1 MDYPDISLTTKLS
14 SYQFRLLYT
23 LCHISGSEGLVK
35 ASTHELAELTGKA
48 NEKTVRGALKELEAQ
63 GFIRREATKRANG
76 YRGKDIIYLVATPV
90 PNLKIKPWAKRPNV
104 YSRIWNEEEILEE
117 HGAICY
123 ICGLDIDLKAPRKIG
138 EQGWELSIH
147 YDHVVPV
154 VEGGP
159 DTAENVRPA
168 HALCNLKK
176 GRSTTSNARTEPLDD
191 GKNSRANNG
200 QIFRTS
206 PDYMTNSRISHPSY
220 KPLVPNSQ
228 IANSNKLKESETKG
242 FTKEIKV
249 PMRKW
254 EDDGDSLAGF
264 GLVEPKDAP
273 QPVIRK
279 SDPKTRGK
287 RPEHEWTAMDVAAEF
302 SYQVGRKYPLLPGTV
317 SVKQLS
323 GALRKFRTQY
333 GTTPLVELE
342 LLRLFMGDERNFK
355 DIGDEAP
362 LLYKKYLSSFGTKMN
377 QARENLGLNKVTAKI
392 ETTKASDR
400 LTSSDGRTFQ
410 NSLSG
415 RAQLERHEKRLKEAK

>member
-104 YSRIWNEEEILEE
+104 YSRIWTEEEILEE
-117 HGAICY
+117 HGAICH

-206 PDYMTNSRISHPSY
+206 HDYMTNSRISHPSY

-254 EDDGDSLAGF
+254 EDDADSLAGF

-273 QPVIRK
+273 KPTIRK

-333 GTTPLVELE
+333 ETTPLIELE

-362 LLYKKYLSSFGTKMN
+362 LLYKKYLASFGTKMN
-377 QARENLGLNKVTAKI
+377 QARENLGLNKVTAKM

-400 LTSSDGRTFQ
+400 LVASDGRTFQ

>member
-1 MDYPDISLTTKLS
+1 MLPPEAFTADINDF
-14 SYQFRLLYT
+14 QFRLLAI
-23 LCHISGSEGLVK
+23 LCRLAGPGGLVQ
-35 ASTHELAELTGKA
+35 ASVAELCAESGKSSD
-48 NEKTVRGALKELEAQ
+48 KTVRSALKGLEKAELIVTQ
-63 GFIRREATKRANG
+63 STRRANG
-76 YRGKDIIYLVATPV
+76 YQGKKLILVKNYRTVDNQPV
-90 PNLKIKPWAKRPNV
+90 
-104 YSRIWNEEEILEE
+104 
-117 HGAICY
+117 
-123 ICGLDIDLKAPRKIG
+123 
-138 EQGWELSIH
+138 
-147 YDHVVPV
+147 
-154 VEGGP
+154 
-159 DTAENVRPA
+159 
-168 HALCNLKK
+168 
-176 GRSTTSNARTEPLDD
+176 
-191 GKNSRANNG
+191 KNY
-200 QIFRTS
+200 RTS
-206 PDYMTNSRISHPSY
+206 PDYITNSRISHPSY

-228 IANSNKLKESETKG
+228 VANSNKLKESETKG

-254 EDDGDSLAGF
+254 EDDADSLAGF

-362 LLYKKYLSSFGTKMN
+362 LLYKKYLASFGTKMN

>member
-1 MDYPDISLTTKLS
+1 VYIPLEAYSAEITDF
-14 SYQFRLLYT
+14 QFRLFAI
-23 LCHISGSEGLVK
+23 LCRFAGPGGLVETTV
-35 ASTHELAELTGKA
+35 AQLCIETGKTSD
-48 NEKTVRGALKELEAQ
+48 KTIRSALQGLESAGLIETSQ
-63 GFIRREATKRANG
+63 TKRANG
-76 YRGKDIIYLVATPV
+76 YQGRKKITVKNYQHKEQELVKNYRTSHDYV
-90 PNLKIKPWAKRPNV
+90 
-104 YSRIWNEEEILEE
+104 
-117 HGAICY
+117 
-123 ICGLDIDLKAPRKIG
+123 
-138 EQGWELSIH
+138 
-147 YDHVVPV
+147 
-154 VEGGP
+154 
-159 DTAENVRPA
+159 
-168 HALCNLKK
+168 
-176 GRSTTSNARTEPLDD
+176 TTSYIN
-191 GKNSRANNG
+191 
-200 QIFRTS
+200 
-206 PDYMTNSRISHPSY
+206 HPSY

-228 IANSNKLKESETKG
+228 ASYKLKESETVG

-273 QPVIRK
+273 QPKIRK

-333 GTTPLVELE
+333 GTTPLIELE
-342 LLRLFMGDERNFK
+342 LLRLFMQDERNFK

-362 LLYKKYLSSFGTKMN
+362 HLYKKYLASFGTKMN

-392 ETTKASDR
+392 ETTPASGT
-400 LTSSDGRTFQ
+400 LISSDGRVFQ

-415 RAQLERHEKRLKEAK
+415 RAQLERHEKRLKGKEN

>member
-104 YSRIWNEEEILEE
+104 YSRIWTEEEILEE
-117 HGAICY
+117 HGAICH

-220 KPLVPNSQ
+220 KSLVPNSQ
-228 IANSNKLKESETKG
+228 IANSNKLKESETKV

>member
-104 YSRIWNEEEILEE
+104 YSRIWTEEEILEE
-117 HGAICY
+117 HGAICH

-220 KPLVPNSQ
+220 KSLVPNSQ